1 MARGILSE
9 FGPDSPKSQARRA
22 SSGGVK
28 QARDVMGYSPP
39 CGPANIGDS
48 KGPGLHGDN
57 YGVTGTQGKY
67 DIDCGES
74 GSPSLGGENRGMG
87 TNRKG

>member
-9 FGPDSPKSQARRA
+9 YGPDSSKPQASRA

-28 QARDVMGYSPP
+28 SARGVMNYSPP
-39 CGPANIGDS
+39 CGPTNIGDS

-57 YGVTGTQGKY
+57 YGMTGTQGKH

-74 GSPSLGGENRGMG
+74 GSPGLHGENRDMG